1 MGGFIKMKLLVV
13 TPYFFPKIGGMENYA
28 YNIAKGLK
36 EKYGWEVVV
45 ATSNHEERK
54 YKEEQMDGMKIYRLP
69 RWFKVSNTPI
79 NPLWYFQIKRIIKNE
94 RPDIINAHTPV
105 PFITDITARVCGDIP
120 FILTYHAA
128 SLYKYKNPI
137 FNIFIFLYRI
147 LIERNSIK
155 KARILIV
162 VSEFVKIKLSSNLRK
177 KIFVIHNSISE
188 KDILLK
194 IKRKAKNNIIIFLA
208 SLEKAHSWKGLD
220 KIIEAIKWYI
230 QNFNEN
236 IELLI
241 VGDGNYKKHYEKVAE
256 KLRVGQYVKL
266 VGAKF
271 GKDKYNFIRKA
282 KILVAYPMTSNDAF
296 PTVIIEA
303 WANLIP
309 IISSNIGPIPYIID
323 DRKNGYLVKPD
334 SPKELA
340 EGIHDL
346 MQNDSLYDELIR
358 NGLHKVRDFT
368 WEKQIKKTNEIIK
381 SVLNEK

>member
-1 MGGFIKMKLLVV
+1 MKLIIV
-13 TPYFFPKIGGMENYA
+13 TPYFPPHIGGTENYA

-36 EKYGWEVVV
+36 EKYNWEIIVI
-45 ATSNHEERK
+45 TSNHEKKK
-54 YKEEQMDGMKIYRLP
+54 YKEEKIDGMKIYLLP
-69 RWFKVSNTPI
+69 RWFKISNTPI

-94 RPDIINAHTPV
+94 RPDIINANTPV
-105 PFITDITARVCGDIP
+105 PFISDIAARVCGDLP

-128 SLYKYKNPI
+128 SLFKYKNPI
-137 FNIFIFLYRI
+137 FNIFIFLYKI
-147 LIERNSIK
+147 LIERNTIK

-162 VSEFVKIKLSSNLRK
+162 VSEFVKIKLSTNLRK

-188 KDILLK
+188 KDILSK
-194 IKRKAKNNIIIFLA
+194 IKRKVKNNIIIFLA

-220 KIIEAIKWYI
+220 KIIEAVKWYI

-256 KLRVGQYVKL
+256 KLMVGQYVKF

-271 GKDKYNFIRKA
+271 GKDKYNFLRKA
-282 KILVAYPMTSNDAF
+282 KILVAYPKTSNDAF
-296 PTVIIEA
+296 PTVFLEA
-303 WANLIP
+303 WANLVP
-309 IISSNIGPIPYIID
+309 IISSNIGPIPHIID

-340 EGIHDL
+340 EGIYNL
-346 MQNDSLYDELIR
+346 IQNNKLRNELII
-358 NGLHKVRDFT
+358 NGLYKVRDFT
-368 WEKQIKKTNEIIK
+368 WNKQTKKTKEIIMG
-381 SVLNEK
+381 VLNEK

>member
-128 SLYKYKNPI
+128 SLYKYKNQI
-137 FNIFIFLYRI
+137 FNIFIFL
-147 LIERNSIK
+147 
-155 KARILIV
+155 
-162 VSEFVKIKLSSNLRK
+162 
-177 KIFVIHNSISE
+177 
-188 KDILLK
+188 
-194 IKRKAKNNIIIFLA
+194 IIIFLA

-256 KLRVGQYVKL
+256 KLRVGQYVKF

>member
-147 LIERNSIK
+147 LII
-155 KARILIV
+155 

-220 KIIEAIKWYI
+220 KIIEEIKWYI

-256 KLRVGQYVKL
+256 KLRVGQYVKF

>member
-256 KLRVGQYVKL
+256 KLRVGQYVKF